1 MQPYD
6 ACRLIAL
13 NYYSFIDNPFT
24 KDATFNSKKFYEV
37 AYEAMRL
44 SDNLIDLE
52 IEHIDRII
60 SKLNSDKEHE
70 NVKRTEIEL
79 WTKIRETAKASRR
92 TGLGFTALGDALAA
106 LNYKYDSEEALL
118 FIEQVSYLKMEAELD
133 CTIDM
138 AILRGTFD
146 GWSKEKEFTNH
157 PDIIGMNDFYDFVLI
172 NFHTQA
178 KRMMEYGRRNVS
190 WSTVAPTGTVSLLTQ
205 TTSGIEP
212 IFSQYPYIRRKKI
225 NPNDKDVRVDF
236 VDEVGDSWQEF
247 VVIHPK
253 LLEYLRFINVDFNL
267 DPENKEDQD
276 ELVKNI
282 SNFLDNNKSPWTGS
296 TANDIDWIKRVEIQG
311 IVQKYTTHSISS
323 TINLPSNV
331 TEEEV
336 SDIYLHSWKKMLKG
350 ITVYRDGS
358 RSGVLIEANK
368 EKENK
373 LVTFNENHA
382 PKRPKSLPCKVVR
395 FNNNKEKW
403 IAFVGLMDNKPYEIF
418 TGKAENVDLPIS
430 VEIGEIKKIAEQD
443 SNKRYDFIYE
453 DGVIEG
459 ISKESSADYWNY
471 GKLISSMLRHGM
483 PLPFV
488 VDTIQ
493 SLTWDNDN
501 INTWKAGMARALKKF
516 IKDGK
521 AQGFTCMDCGSENVV
536 FQEGC
541 LTCKNC
547 GSSKCG

>member
-1 MQPYD
+1 M
-6 ACRLIAL
+6 
-13 NYYSFIDNPFT
+13 
-24 KDATFNSKKFYEV
+24 
-37 AYEAMRL
+37 
-44 SDNLIDLE
+44 
-52 IEHIDRII
+52 
-60 SKLNSDKEHE
+60 
-70 NVKRTEIEL
+70 
-79 WTKIRETAKASRR
+79 
-92 TGLGFTALGDALAA
+92 
-106 LNYKYDSEEALL
+106 
-118 FIEQVSYLKMEAELD
+118 
-133 CTIDM
+133 
-138 AILRGTFD
+138 
-146 GWSKEKEFTNH
+146 
-157 PDIIGMNDFYDFVLI
+157 
-172 NFHTQA
+172 
-178 KRMMEYGRRNVS
+178 
-190 WSTVAPTGTVSLLTQ
+190 LTQ

-225 NPNDKDVRVDF
+225 NPNEKGVRVDF
-236 VDEVGDSWQEF
+236 VDEIGDSWQEF

-253 LLEYLRFINVDFNL
+253 LLTYLKTKGLDFNFE
-267 DPENKEDQD
+267 PKNKEEQD
-276 ELVKNI
+276 ILVQNI
-282 SNFLDNNKSPWTGS
+282 TEFLDKYESPWTNS

-311 IVQKYTTHSISS
+311 IIQKYTTHSISS
-323 TINLPSNV
+323 TVNLPSTV
-331 TEEEV
+331 SEDEV
-336 SDIYLHSWKKMLKG
+336 SEIYLQSWKKGLKG

-358 RSGVLIEANK
+358 RSGVLIEASK
-368 EKENK
+368 EEDKK

-430 VEIGEIKKIAEQD
+430 VEIGEIKKISD
-443 SNKRYDFIYE
+443 SEGIKRYDFIYE

-459 ISKESSADYWNY
+459 ISKVSSTDYWNY

-521 AQGFTCMDCGSENVV
+521 AQGFTCRDCGSENVV

-541 LTCKNC
+541 LSCLNC
-547 GSSKCG
+547 GSSACG

>member
-1 MQPYD
+1 
-6 ACRLIAL
+6 
-13 NYYSFIDNPFT
+13 
-24 KDATFNSKKFYEV
+24 
-37 AYEAMRL
+37 
-44 SDNLIDLE
+44 
-52 IEHIDRII
+52 
-60 SKLNSDKEHE
+60 
-70 NVKRTEIEL
+70 
-79 WTKIRETAKASRR
+79 
-92 TGLGFTALGDALAA
+92 
-106 LNYKYDSEEALL
+106 
-118 FIEQVSYLKMEAELD
+118 
-133 CTIDM
+133 
-138 AILRGTFD
+138 
-146 GWSKEKEFTNH
+146 
-157 PDIIGMNDFYDFVLI
+157 
-172 NFHTQA
+172 
-178 KRMMEYGRRNVS
+178 
-190 WSTVAPTGTVSLLTQ
+190 
-205 TTSGIEP
+205 
-212 IFSQYPYIRRKKI
+212 
-225 NPNDKDVRVDF
+225 
-236 VDEVGDSWQEF
+236 
-247 VVIHPK
+247 
-253 LLEYLRFINVDFNL
+253 
-267 DPENKEDQD
+267 
-276 ELVKNI
+276 
-282 SNFLDNNKSPWTGS
+282 
-296 TANDIDWIKRVEIQG
+296 
-311 IVQKYTTHSISS
+311 
-323 TINLPSNV
+323 
-331 TEEEV
+331 
-336 SDIYLHSWKKMLKG
+336 MLKG

-430 VEIGEIKKIAEQD
+430 VEIGEIKKITEQD

-459 ISKESSADYWNY
+459 ISKVSSADYWNY

-521 AQGFTCMDCGSENVV
+521 AQGFTCRDCGSDNVV

-541 LTCKNC
+541 LSCLNC
-547 GSSKCG
+547 GSSACG